1 MSDRLQKAVETPQ
14 LASAPG
20 PAKPRSVV
28 FLPLWR
34 HLLGD
39 ELRRLR
45 HERGETLEE
54 TARHAGVSPQYLSE
68 MERGVKDPSSEMI
81 AAVAGALRV
90 TLVDL
95 TRAVSEH
102 AHGAPAAR
110 AAQSLGSAVQNG
122 VCLTG
127 LALAA

>member
-1 MSDRLQKAVETPQ
+1 M
-14 LASAPG
+14 
-20 PAKPRSVV
+20 
-28 FLPLWR
+28 
-34 HLLGD
+34 LGE

-45 HERGETLEE
+45 HLRGETLGE
-54 TARHAGVSPQYLSE
+54 TAKNAGVSPQYLSE

-95 TRAVSEH
+95 TRAVSEQLQ
-102 AHGAPAAR
+102 AAASVSTPSNVSSMQKAPV
-110 AAQSLGSAVQNG
+110 QSASHYV
-122 VCLTG
+122 G